1 MACATA
7 VRMWVWRAEA
17 AEDAASRSAA
27 EASLY
32 SSLANSSMSE
42 CDSSTVST
50 AGAAG
55 VLSMRAAHTLAATP
69 SAKVEKFGSRPL
81 FYEVTRV
88 IQDCYHPRVWEGV
101 LDAVYRP
108 IANWARLL

>member
-1 MACATA
+1 MAC
-7 VRMWVWRAEA
+7 RAF
-17 AEDAASRSAA
+17 ASPA
-27 EASLY
+27 
-32 SSLANSSMSE
+32 
-42 CDSSTVST
+42 